1 MDVLLF
7 VGLAPLAIIMVA
19 ATMARLWA
27 VRSRPVAH
35 TVMVYLF
42 FSAGL
47 LLSNLLE
54 LVSLSDQWTIRFAQ
68 TNYVFLYGVA
78 VSWFAFA
85 MVYSGR
91 GEWARSGTIIPIS
104 VVFAVALGIVFT
116 AERHGLFWSE
126 IAFAGQGPLRT
137 LHASYGPLF
146 WVAGTTLYAILLFGT
161 VTLVRAALDL
171 PLWYRRQSRIIV
183 AAAVVPLGFNLLY
196 VLRVVP
202 SLDKDFTP
210 LMYALSGIAFYLSMD
225 RHGLVRQ
232 RPIARALLLE
242 DIQSGVVVVDPDGW
256 ISDINPEARR
266 ILSGARES
274 VDVGSRLEESDPLHE
289 LLRGHPRD
297 RIDRFTTT
305 RESGAAETESFDVT
319 IRPAHDATGRW
330 VATIVTIHDT
340 TAWQRLQEEREALQ
354 LHMVQQERL
363 ATVGQLAAGVAH
375 EVNNPLTSLV
385 SVYRSVWEVA
395 GTGRTAGTTNSST
408 GELVELNAVFERSLD
423 RIVSALRGLME
434 SAQPASPGGL
444 VSLDLHELIEETL
457 QLARTRYRTV
467 AVIERA
473 FHDLPRVSV
482 DPGGINQVLLNI
494 LINATQALEEER
506 AEADSAQ
513 WKPGTI
519 RIETYDRG
527 EDVECTI
534 TNSGPPIPPEISKRI
549 FEPFFTTKPRGTGTG
564 LGLAIS
570 RHIVEDLHGGTLRVV
585 AGDTAGFTM
594 RLPVEHR
601 TPTE

>member
-1 MDVLLF
+1 MDVLVF
-7 VGLAPLAIIMVA
+7 VGLAPLAIVMVA
-19 ATMARLWA
+19 VTTARIWP
-27 VRSRPVAH
+27 VRARPVAK

-47 LLSNLLE
+47 LLSNLFE
-54 LVSLSDQWTIRFAQ
+54 LVSSSGEWTVRFAQ
-68 TNYVFLYGVA
+68 INYIFLYGVA
-78 VSWFAFA
+78 ISWFAFA

-91 GEWARSGTIIPIS
+91 GEWARSGTLIPLS
-104 VVFAVALGIVFT
+104 VVFAIALGIVFT
-116 AERHGLFWSE
+116 AGRHGLFWSE
-126 IAFAGQGPLRT
+126 IAFAGPGPLRT
-137 LHASYGPLF
+137 LHASYWPLF
-146 WVAGTTLYAILLFGT
+146 WVAGTTLYAVLLFGT

-171 PLWYRRQSRIIV
+171 PLWYRRQSRIVV

-196 VLRVVP
+196 VLRAVP
-202 SLDKDFTP
+202 WLDKDFTP

-242 DIQSGVVVVDPDGW
+242 DIQSGVVVVDADGW

-266 ILSGARES
+266 ILSGAGES
-274 VDVGSRLEESDPLHE
+274 VDVGARFDEAAPLTT
-289 LLRGHPRD
+289 LLAGHLRD
-297 RIDRFTTT
+297 RLDRFTTT
-305 RESGAAETESFDVT
+305 REAGTETGDDQSIDVT
-319 IRPAHDATGRW
+319 VRPAHDATGRW
-330 VATIVTIHDT
+330 IATIVTLHDT

-375 EVNNPLTSLV
+375 EINNPLTSLV
-385 SVYRSVWEVA
+385 SVYRAVSEIA
-395 GTGRTAGTTNSST
+395 GEGRTAETSASLPR
-408 GELVELNAVFERSLD
+408 ELAELNEVFRRSLD
-423 RIVSALRGLME
+423 RIVSALQGLME
-434 SAQPASPGGL
+434 SAQSASPARF
-444 VSLDLHELIEETL
+444 VSVDLHELIEETL

-494 LINATQALEEER
+494 LMNATQALEEER

-527 EDVECTI
+527 
-534 TNSGPPIPPEISKRI
+534 
-549 FEPFFTTKPRGTGTG
+549 
-564 LGLAIS
+564 
-570 RHIVEDLHGGTLRVV
+570 
-585 AGDTAGFTM
+585 
-594 RLPVEHR
+594 
-601 TPTE
+601 